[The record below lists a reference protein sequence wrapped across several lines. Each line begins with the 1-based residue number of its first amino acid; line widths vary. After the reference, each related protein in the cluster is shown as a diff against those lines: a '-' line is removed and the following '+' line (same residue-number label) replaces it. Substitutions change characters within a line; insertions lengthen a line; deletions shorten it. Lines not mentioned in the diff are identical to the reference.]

1 MQFPRSLTL
10 SIPAT
15 LEEQSSYVL
24 VADNK
29 LITASINRKTRR
41 HSSIKTVATTKDIDF
56 FCHHDVH
63 LIVDPRLSKSTWQ
76 ESSAKDKNVFKKRYQ
91 GKRAMYIAE
100 VHNDN
105 GNGIV
110 SQCDRASMEALLATR
125 ELLYSEITSCMDGC
139 IGYSVLPDYFNTDMQ
154 TQVYAFVSQNHMFI
168 CAYHDH
174 SLDYFSHIT
183 LDQDVADLRAIVL
196 HDMIPVLREYKVLD
210 HAERLCIVSFGK
222 EEDKELIN
230 IINEDLNIVDNRIE
244 TVKSFEQFIVATSLY
259 AVYHAQTKYTEY
271 FNQVVLPIMPWG
283 YTQITAIVVILIY
296 FFSISY
302 NVYNLNALHKEWQLK
317 EQIYNESAELAPI
330 EFVAVRS
337 RSTELL
343 KPNLEKIF
351 SVILHDV
358 PENIWLQS
366 MLVQFNSGKFILQ
379 GWIRQLDI
387 NSKETM
393 NIFDFMQIFAES
405 VNLSSENIRIDNTD
419 GRMLQ
424 DLMERKVSVTNRS
437 INIIPTSRI
446 NLMQAQEVN
455 AILATGFQATNLKV
469 GEGLTLIPVNIG
481 TGL

>member
-1 MQFPRSLTL
+1 MQLLRSLTL

-24 VADNK
+24 VADDK
-29 LITASINRKTRR
+29 LTIASIDKRTKR
-41 HSSIKTVATTKDIDF
+41 HSNVKTVTSTEDVAF

-63 LIVDPRLSKSTWQ
+63 LIVDPRISKSTWQ
-76 ESSAKDKNVFKKRYQ
+76 ASSAKDKNVFKKRYQ

-100 VHNDN
+100 VHNDHDN
-105 GNGIV
+105 GVV

-125 ELLYSEITSCMDGC
+125 ELLFSEITSCMDGC
-139 IGYSVLPDYFNTDMQ
+139 IGYSTLPDYFNTDMQ
-154 TQVYAFVSQNHMFI
+154 TQVYTFVSQNHIFV

-210 HAERLCIVSFGK
+210 HPERLCIVSFGK
-222 EEDKELIN
+222 EEDKELVK
-230 IINEDLNIVDNRIE
+230 IINEDLNIIDNRIE
-244 TVKSFEQFIVATSLY
+244 AAESFEKFIVATSLY
-259 AVYHAQTKYTEY
+259 AVYQAQTKYTEY
-271 FNQVVLPIMPWG
+271 FNQVVLPVIPWA
-283 YTQITAIVVILIY
+283 YTQIIAIVVVLIY
-296 FFSISY
+296 FFSINY
-302 NVYNLNALHKEWQLK
+302 NVYHLNALHKEWQLK
-317 EQIYNESAELAPI
+317 EQAYNESAELAPI
-330 EFVAVRS
+330 DFIAVRS
-337 RSTELL
+337 RSSELL

-366 MLVQFNSGKFILQ
+366 MLIQFDSGKFILQ
-379 GWIRQLDI
+379 GWSRPLDI
-387 NSKETM
+387 NSEETM
-393 NIFDFMQIFAES
+393 NIFDFMQLFAQA
-405 VNLSSENIRIDNTD
+405 VNLPSDNIRIDNTD

-424 DLMERKVSVTNRS
+424 DLMERKVATTNRS
-437 INIIPTSRI
+437 LNIIPTSRI
-446 NLMQAQEVN
+446 NLTQAQEAN
-455 AILATGFQATNLKV
+455 AILATGFQATNLKA